1 MFENY
6 SNIYNDSNKYAN
18 YGVSQQ
24 EKKYLKKTKQQNKQ
38 NKYGLSSFSNSN
50 TNNIGGLIS
59 NIEAFGGMNRPQFL
73 ENFQNQTM
81 QSSETQSGLNFG
93 SPAPNPYPSN
103 PSNMQ
108 NVSIQQINSQIQS
121 LNNQNKLQAYNPK
134 NPSNNVTTYAKQSE
148 AVLSQNQLTDDE
160 IAQLVELTIQ
170 YNQLIKQYNTE
181 QNNVMNNAD
190 NQVLS
195 MNSTT
200 NPYLGQNLE
209 ISGGQVYYI
218 TNAGIAQPYEI
229 SPIQVQNLPPPDS
242 SLFNAY
248 SNITNTPTTVNST
261 SAINATVYDSAGTN
275 YINTTPAMQ
284 VGNTKYQWMSS
295 GNEGTN
301 VYANNSQPL
310 SFTDSS
316 FVGCYNTSISNGQQ
330 PLMSLAPGSTN
341 NYTFQTCQQV
351 AYDSGSP
358 FFSFNVSSPSSQTGA
373 CYISNS
379 QANINTMTTQC
390 PAVNYT
396 NTVLWSTNI
405 TPVSGSD
412 MSSNYM
418 SIDPAGNV
426 VIYNS
431 SNIAIWSS
439 DNSDNSL
446 AATNYVGCY
455 QSSVTNP
462 VTTDVTSQ
470 VKIYNTKP
478 VCTDRAWWG
487 GCKDGSY
494 YEPGTYET
502 GTKNVT
508 NPVTTNETVQTM
520 QDVTN
525 SSNNTWESCYQYAYN
540 GNYKYF
546 GVSNFNPA
554 NGTSSCLVSNVQAGG
569 GVPNSCSLQDQLY
582 YGGNGSNAVYSA
594 TNAPLNAFLTLQ
606 DNGLVTAFTGT
617 TLQDQQTVTW
627 QLDMS
632 GQTQMPNCQVYTDAN
647 YPHMQTGQWLYE
659 GNILS
664 SPSGTIWLTMEG
676 GNLVLYTSSNTPKC
690 YGMTTSQNQTY
701 YAGDTSM
708 NALYQNMGNAQPN
721 YLGNIGYVDEN
732 SVLYQYPE
740 NLVGQGNTFTY
751 MGNYD
756 SSGIVLTN
764 LPSGNS
770 QVSIVNG
777 NFSQPEIANNS
788 FEYIT
793 SETQVPGWNFNAV
806 LVNNSTAW
814 GFPIPYPNGNQCV
827 SLQGESSIAQTLNLT
842 PGSYTLTFYAV
853 GRDCC
858 DGILVNPVI
867 ILLNGTQI
875 YSFQPPIG
883 TWTSYSTTFNVI
895 KNGSNVI
902 TFKGTATDDQST
914 AIQNINISDNGN
926 YSTGLD
932 LSGAMQQ
939 CINTPNCNAFVMT
952 NNSQGGSN
960 LTTVTKFMQT
970 AFGTPTYSQSSSNY
984 LPRFPNPNAQLYLRN
999 PTVNNSPYCNKSI
1012 TGINSGLYSNY
1023 QTNGQMDSNMQC
1035 VQINTTD
1042 PLLQK
1047 LSGEINNL
1055 SSTIDKKQKEL
1066 MKKTMTV
1073 NQQEKLNEIILG
1085 RQFKEI
1091 DTVEAVQKKF
1101 KQSVVNA
1108 QNIKNDSNI
1117 TVLRENQSY
1126 TLWSVL
1132 AISIAMISIHVIR

>member
-1 MFENY
+1 MSENY
-6 SNIYNDSNKYAN
+6 SNIYSDSNKYAN

-24 EKKYLKKTKQQNKQ
+24 EKKFLKKSKQQNLQ
-38 NKYGLSSFSNSN
+38 DRNKYGLSSFSNS
-50 TNNIGGLIS
+50 TINNYIGGLDS
-59 NIEAFGGMNRPQFL
+59 NIEAFGGMNQTQFL
-73 ENFQNQTM
+73 QTPQNQTM
-81 QSSETQSGLNFG
+81 QSPETQSGLNFG

-108 NVSIQQINSQIQS
+108 NVSIQQINNQIQS

-134 NPSNNVTTYAKQSE
+134 NPSNNVTTYANQSE
-148 AVLSQNQLTDDE
+148 AVISQNQLTDAD
-160 IAQLVELTIQ
+160 IAKLLSLTSE
-170 YNQLIKQYNTE
+170 YNQLIQQYNQAQTS
-181 QNNVMNNAD
+181 VMNNAD

-200 NPYLGQNLE
+200 NPYFGQNLE

-229 SPIQVQNLPPPDS
+229 SPTQLQNLPSLDS
-242 SLFNAY
+242 QIINAY
-248 SNITNTPTTVNST
+248 SQITNTPTNVNST
-261 SAINATVYDSAGTN
+261 SAINAIVYDSVGTN
-275 YINTTPAMQ
+275 YINTNPAMQ
-284 VGNTKYQWMSS
+284 VGNTKYQWNSS

-301 VYANNSQPL
+301 VYANNSQPS
-310 SFTDSS
+310 SFTDAS
-316 FVGCYNTSISNGQQ
+316 FQGCFNATISNGQQ
-330 PLMSLAPGSTN
+330 SVMSLAPGSSNN

-351 AYDSGSP
+351 AYDSGSQ
-358 FFSFNVSSPSSQTGA
+358 FFSFNVSSPTSQTGN
-373 CYISNS
+373 CYLSNS
-379 QANINTMTTQC
+379 QVDILSMTTQC
-390 PAVNYT
+390 PAVSYT

-418 SIDPAGNV
+418 SIDPEGNV

-439 DNSDNSL
+439 DSSNNSL
-446 AATNYVGCY
+446 AASNYVGCY

-462 VTTDVTSQ
+462 VTTDVTTK

-478 VCTDRAWWG
+478 VCTDTAWWG

-508 NPVTTNETVQTM
+508 NPVTTNVTVPTM
-520 QDVTN
+520 MDVTN

-540 GNYKYF
+540 NGNSYF

-554 NGTSSCLVSNVQAGG
+554 NGTSSCLVSNVQVGG
-569 GVPNSCSLQDQLY
+569 GLPNSCSLQDQLY

-606 DNGLVTAFTGT
+606 DNGVVTAFTGT

-632 GQTQMPNCQVYTDAN
+632 GQTQMPNCQVYTDAS
-647 YPHMQTGQWLYE
+647 YIPFMQTGQWLYE
-659 GNILS
+659 GGILS
-664 SPSGTIWLTMEG
+664 SPSGTIWLTMQG

-690 YGMTTSQNQTY
+690 YGMTTNQNQTY
-701 YAGDTSM
+701 YTGDISM
-708 NALYQNMGNAQPN
+708 NALYQSTNTINSQTE

-732 SVLYQYPE
+732 SVLYQYPQ

-756 SSGIVLTN
+756 SSGTPITN
-764 LPSGNS
+764 
-770 QVSIVNG
+770 
-777 NFSQPEIANNS
+777 
-788 FEYIT
+788 T
-793 SETQVPGWNFNAV
+793 T
-806 LVNNSTAW
+806 
-814 GFPIPYPNGNQCV
+814 
-827 SLQGESSIAQTLNLT
+827 
-842 PGSYTLTFYAV
+842 
-853 GRDCC
+853 
-858 DGILVNPVI
+858 
-867 ILLNGTQI
+867 NGTI
-875 YSFQPPIG
+875 Y
-883 TWTSYSTTFNVI
+883 W
-895 KNGSNVI
+895 
-902 TFKGTATDDQST
+902 
-914 AIQNINISDNGN
+914 
-926 YSTGLD
+926 TGLD

-939 CINTPNCNAFVMT
+939 CIDLSCNAFITLTT
-952 NNSQGGSN
+952 NNGN
-960 LTTVTKFMQT
+960 VVTKFMQT

-984 LPRFPNPNAQLYLRN
+984 LPRFPNPNAQFYLRN

-1012 TGINSGLYSNY
+1012 TGINSGLYSMY
-1023 QTNGQMDSNMQC
+1023 QTNGQMNSNMQC

-1042 PLLQK
+1042 PYLQD
-1047 LSGEINNL
+1047 LSVQINNL
-1055 SSTIDKKQKEL
+1055 STTIDKKQQEL

-1073 NQQEKLNEIILG
+1073 NQQEKLNGIILG

-1117 TVLRENQSY
+1117 VVLRENQSY

-1132 AISIAMISIHVIR
+1132 AISIALISIHVIR